1 MALITYKLP
10 LNEMYIDL
18 IKQVIKVLVIFILY
32 YSLEKSNKI
41 NVFKLILYVILG
53 LMFNKLVIEEIV
65 EIN

>member
-10 LNEMYIDL
+10 FDDMYIDL

-53 LMFNKLVIEEIV
+53 LMFNKLVIEEIID
-65 EIN
+65 IN